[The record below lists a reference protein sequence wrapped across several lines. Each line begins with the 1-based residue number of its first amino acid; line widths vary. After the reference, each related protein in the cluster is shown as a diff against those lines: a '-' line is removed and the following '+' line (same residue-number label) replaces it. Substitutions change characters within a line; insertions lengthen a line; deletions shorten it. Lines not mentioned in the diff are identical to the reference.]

1 MEGVADTDK
10 GDAGDGGEEGGVDK
24 TGCDFGAGLDEGDKD
39 PGHACEM

>member
-24 TGCDFGAGLDEGDKD
+24 PGCDFGAGLDEGDKD

>member
-1 MEGVADTDK
+1 
-10 GDAGDGGEEGGVDK
+10 VDK